1 MPGIRTFPLALLT
14 ALVGACWPH
23 HYTVPEYQRADR
35 EARIETAAFVVTPP
49 EGSWVTG
56 GVTIHPRGDSW
67 PGETC
72 RPEVASGTGAGMVRI
87 AMADLGD
94 PVSTLH
100 LCHVSGWTV
109 DVELPSPHL
118 FWQLSVY
125 AMEDPAAGRGL
136 SDEAR
141 AAAFVARLAET
152 MHKMMRSPPTGY
164 ERFRA
169 GEAAHF
175 LLDFA
180 EDDAAP
186 GTRRQWA
193 TLRFSPE
200 LVIVY
205 HTAHEPGPEWEDWT
219 VFESLEPKR

>member
-1 MPGIRTFPLALLT
+1 MPGIRTFLLALLT

-23 HYTVPEYQRADR
+23 HYTLPESQRADR

-56 GVTIHPRGDSW
+56 DVTIHPRGNSS

-72 RPEVASGTGAGMVRI
+72 RPTVVSGSGAGMVLI
-87 AMADLGD
+87 AMTDLGD
-94 PVSTLH
+94 PIATLD

-109 DVELPSPHL
+109 DLDTPSPHL
-118 FWQLSVY
+118 FWQLTVN
-125 AMEDPAAGRGL
+125 AVEDPAAGRGL

-152 MHKMMRSPPTGY
+152 MRSPPTGY
-164 ERFRA
+164 ERFVA

-180 EDDAAP
+180 EDDADPP
-186 GTRRQWA
+186 GARRQWA

-205 HTAHEPGPEWEDWT
+205 NTAHEPGPQWEDWT

>member
-1 MPGIRTFPLALLT
+1 MPGIRTFLLALLT

-23 HYTVPEYQRADR
+23 HYTLPESQRADS
-35 EARIETAAFVVTPP
+35 EDRIQTAAFVVTPP
-49 EGSWVTG
+49 AGSWVTG

-67 PGETC
+67 SGETC
-72 RPEVASGTGAGMVRI
+72 GPDMASGTGASMVWT
-87 AMADLGD
+87 AMANVGE
-94 PVSTLH
+94 PIATLH

-109 DVELPSPHL
+109 DLDTPSPHL

-125 AMEDPAAGRGL
+125 AVEDPTAGRGL

-141 AAAFVARLAET
+141 AAAFVARFAET
-152 MHKMMRSPPTGY
+152 MRNPPTGY

-175 LLDFA
+175 QLDFA

-205 HTAHEPGPEWEDWT
+205 HTAHEPGPEWEDWI
-219 VFESLEPKR
+219 VFESLRPKR